1 MGFCFF
7 SLSLVMGGDNKGR
20 AWSVFLIF
28 FKKIDHWLGEKKVE
42 IHVGKSHVSQTLKFH
57 HKVLRNP

>member
-1 MGFCFF
+1 MCFQIGWMGFFF
-7 SLSLVMGGDNKGR
+7 SLSLVMGGATRGGHG
-20 AWSVFLIF
+20 
-28 FKKIDHWLGEKKVE
+28 HWLLGGEKVE